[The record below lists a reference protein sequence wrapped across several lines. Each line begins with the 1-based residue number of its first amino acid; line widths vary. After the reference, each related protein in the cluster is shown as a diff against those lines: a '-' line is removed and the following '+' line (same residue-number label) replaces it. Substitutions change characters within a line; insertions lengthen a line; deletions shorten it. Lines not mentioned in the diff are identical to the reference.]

1 MDDGFKSRETKGLFN
16 KNASEGVPGS
26 LGHRISNPRPR
37 LKPGG
42 GGASTRACG
51 RLTGGPQWDFA
62 H

>member
-16 KNASEGVPGS
+16 KNTSEGVPGS

-42 GGASTRACG
+42 GGRAHG
-51 RLTGGPQWDFA
+51 RAGD
-62 H
+62 